1 MAYWLTIERERGDIA
16 TLPAEMDTAA
26 ESKVYGTTVPQLLKH
41 LDRIA
46 EALGVTQIDRFI
58 YQDPSGYARILKEA
72 EAEHNAVLASAMRAE
87 INFLAEKPRWHE
99 PSAARVTIRSLQE
112 FLATNQQVL
121 PGKDPAATTRWT
133 LWDLEAYDRILAD
146 LEDRGCRFAFVDR
159 QCRN

>member
-16 TLPAEMDTAA
+16 ALPAVMGTAS
-26 ESKVYGTTVPQLLKH
+26 EGKVYGTTVPQILDR

-46 EALGVTQIDRFI
+46 QELGAVGIDRFI
-58 YQDPSGYARILKEA
+58 YKDPSGYARILKEA

-87 INFLAEKPRWHE
+87 IDIISERPRWHE
-99 PSAARVTIRSLQE
+99 PSSARATVRSLRE
-112 FLATNQQVL
+112 FLTTNQQAL

-146 LEDRGCRFAFVDR
+146 LEAQGRKFAFVER
-159 QCRN
+159 QGRG